1 MTYEHDNEMTDKAE
15 PEKETQD
22 KYSSFG
28 KETMLELVELEGGR
42 LVLRDVNAKQEP
54 LVTIDFADKIYEMLG
69 KDAQFIGQHMIHAAV
84 QVIMHKQMSQWHA
97 HVYDEEPTH
106 YS

>member
-1 MTYEHDNEMTDKAE
+1 MTYEHDSEIQEKLEDKEA
-15 PEKETQD
+15 QD
-22 KYSSFG
+22 KYTGFG
-28 KETMLELVELEGGR
+28 KETMLELVELEGGK

-54 LVTIDFADKIYEMLG
+54 LVTIDFADKIYEILG